1 MPSIS
6 IYKLY
11 EVTTQANKILNTFPD
26 DTEEIILHGH
36 YIYLYNQLNPDLHLH
51 TKEEYSKFQ
60 NNIQNVLNQ
69 QFDASNQ
76 LHTII
81 RNSFDHFFKNDIIVP
96 NYDSCR
102 QTIDLGRF
110 KHLKNIQLSN
120 LYLYKMNNI
129 PNGLT
134 EFNVQYC
141 YLKKIENIP
150 SSLKYLYCN
159 DNQLTRLPHLQHTNI
174 IEISFKNNNI
184 YQMPNLPD
192 CLKELIFNNN
202 QIMNIPNFPKSLKYL
217 ECSWNR
223 IHNLK
228 SIPKGIHTIIC
239 HHNDIRKLPCL
250 SELYFLK
257 TLICNSN
264 EIAELPPLPGLI
276 EYIDYSDNP
285 IILFVPFPYS
295 LIE

>member
-1 MPSIS
+1 MAPKT
-6 IYKLY
+6 IYVLY
-11 EVTTQANKILNTFPD
+11 YITNKAKEILQTYQND
-26 DTEEIILHGH
+26 SEEIIIHGH
-36 YIYLYNQLNPDLHLH
+36 YIYLYSQLNPDDHLD
-51 TKEEYSKFQ
+51 TKEKYDKFQ
-60 NNIQNVLNQ
+60 KNIQIILNEP
-69 QFDASNQ
+69 FDASIE
-76 LHTII
+76 LHTTI
-81 RNSFDHFFKNDIIVP
+81 RNSFEYFFKNDIIVP

-102 QTIDLGRF
+102 WTIDLGRF
-110 KHLKNIQLSN
+110 TSLKTIQISN
-120 LYLYKMNNI
+120 LYLYQVNNI

-134 EFNVQYC
+134 EFNIQYC
-141 YLKKIENIP
+141 YLRKIENLP

-159 DNQLTRLPHLQHTNI
+159 DNELTRLPHVQHTNLV
-174 IEISFKNNNI
+174 EISFKNNTI

-202 QIMNIPNFPKSLKYL
+202 KIMNIPNFPESLKYL

-239 HHNDIRKLPCL
+239 DHNDIIKLPCL
-250 SELYFLK
+250 SILHFLK

-264 EIAELPPLPGLI
+264 EIAEMPPLPGLI

-285 IILFVPFPYS
+285 INTFVPFPHS
-295 LIE
+295 LIG